1 MKEQPIAEL
10 YNACW
15 RATSPSL
22 YPSVPPKHFESSI
35 EKQKEKVIAAAPKKY
50 VPPHARNSQS
60 AAAATPAVVAPIVAV
75 KYTPKSQGQQQ
86 QPNGPPSKAANRNK
100 KRREKKKQLTGNGDS
115 GGEQAA
121 EDIGTSS
128 EDMTASQGESEQN
141 NIAENTKKAKNIQKK
156 LRQIEQLKNQQA
168 AGKILNA
175 DQQSKLIEENKLR
188 EQLSQIKI

>member
-86 QPNGPPSKAANRNK
+86 PNGPPSKAANRNK

-128 EDMTASQGESEQN
+128 EDMTASQGESDQN

>member
-75 KYTPKSQGQQQ
+75 KYTPKSQGQQ